1 MCSSCVQG
9 SFFLILCPLESAFS
23 EALQVWNLCVL
34 PCKVDGRLP
43 PRSWLAPRLGN
54 RLDWITTTPGIFAP
68 RTLFS
73 QFISLQH
80 FTVQSHTTSACTDKW
95 QVKVARIGSKNK
107 RFICHYLP
115 KLSLHAFSTW
125 WANRH
130 MLTLT
135 ENLPFSPSNSCW
147 LLWARSL
154 GSFAELIQL
163 SNPAESYSP
172 FGGKIFTVYFWGV
185 PPNLVTL
192 TSITWQKRPV
202 HTIAIRRLVD
212 QPLPVGTINH
222 HTDLVPPCL
231 TLLSLGSL

>member
-1 MCSSCVQG
+1 MASSQTGEPTWLNNNHPWDFCSQD
-9 SFFLILCPLESAFS
+9 SFQPVHFLT
-23 EALQVWNLCVL
+23 ALHCTVTHHF
-34 PCKVDGRLP
+34 RLY
-43 PRSWLAPRLGN
+43 R
-54 RLDWITTTPGIFAP
+54 
-68 RTLFS
+68 
-73 QFISLQH
+73 Q
-80 FTVQSHTTSACTDKW
+80 W

-163 SNPAESYSP
+163 SNPAESYSL
-172 FGGKIFTVYFWGV
+172 FGWKIFTVYFWGV

-192 TSITWQKRPV
+192 TSITLQKRPV

-212 QPLPVGTINH
+212 QPLPLGTTNH
-222 HTDLVPPCL
+222 HSDLVPPCL
-231 TLLSLGSL
+231 TLFSLGSL